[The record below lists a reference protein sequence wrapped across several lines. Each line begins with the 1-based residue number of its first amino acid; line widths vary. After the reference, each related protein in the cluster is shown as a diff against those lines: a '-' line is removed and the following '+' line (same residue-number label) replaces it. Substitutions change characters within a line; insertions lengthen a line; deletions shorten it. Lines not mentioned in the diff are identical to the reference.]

1 MPYPKSPVDPHDP
14 VPLPDIP
21 ARSLQHYRATVLDP
35 HRAGSTPGRRPNPAA
50 YVRDQLLVQGSGGG
64 PAIEA
69 LMAAAKETG
78 HDISAS
84 ATSRAKREAYVAQ
97 LGRRA
102 VKDLTARTWV
112 TRMRLHPTPGSD
124 APPDAWQVLQR
135 FRQIADDPSQDGRF
149 GVGLNHLVTLTAATS
164 GVGISGVPYIDGPA
178 LQGAP
183 YIDGPAF
190 GTPYIDG
197 PAFGTPYIDG
207 PGVGGRLPVTW
218 LGAPPSP
225 PVATTTGRRPVVAV
239 LDTGLGRNDWLTEP
253 DAVLG
258 ATVLGEEIGL
268 GRDVPDAEVTGSVID
283 PRLGTL
289 DRDAGHGTF
298 IAGIIRQTCPDARVL
313 AIRVMPSDGVVDE
326 HQLLIALNKL
336 LVRQALAQSGK
347 VADDI
352 IDVLSLSLGYY
363 REDPEDVAYTG
374 VLSRTLQSFAEL
386 GVAVVAAAGNDR
398 TTTPMFPAGLASRRK
413 GADVASS
420 RVPLV
425 SVGALNPSGTKAL
438 FSNDGPWV
446 SAWRPGANVVST
458 LPTTFDGSAQP
469 AVVTRS
475 GAESLDPD
483 DYVGGF
489 GVWSGTSFAAPV
501 LAGEIAAHLVGQ
513 GSLHVVTPARMVKR
527 GRQAV
532 ADTVGWTLS

>member
-1 MPYPKSPVDPHDP
+1 MAYPRHPVDPRHP
-14 VPLPDIP
+14 VPVP
-21 ARSLQHYRATVLDP
+21 AVPTSSLRRYRAQILDP
-35 HRAGSTPGRRPNPAA
+35 HRSASTPQRRPNPAA
-50 YVRDQLLVQGSGGG
+50 YVKDQLLVQGSGGG

-69 LMAAAKETG
+69 LLAAAKETG
-78 HDISAS
+78 HDIGAS
-84 ATSRAKREAYVAQ
+84 TSSRTKREKYVSQ
-97 LGRRA
+97 LGKRA
-102 VKDLTARTWV
+102 IKDLTARTWV
-112 TRMRLHPTPGSD
+112 TRMHLQATPGSD
-124 APPDAWQVLQR
+124 AAPDAWSVLQR
-135 FRQIADDPSQDGRF
+135 FREIAGDPSQDGQF
-149 GVGLNHLVTLTAATS
+149 GVGLNHLVTLTA

-178 LQGAP
+178 MHGAAP

-218 LGAPPSP
+218 LGSPPSP
-225 PVATTTGRRPVVAV
+225 PVATTRGRRPVVAV
-239 LDTGLGRNDWLTEP
+239 LDTGLGRNEWLTDP

-258 ATVLGEEIGL
+258 ATVLGEQIGL
-268 GRDVPDAEVTGSVID
+268 GPDVPDAEVTGSVVD

-298 IAGIIRQTCPDARVL
+298 IAGIVRQTCPDARVL

-326 HQLLIALNKL
+326 HQLIIALNKL
-336 LVRQALAQSGK
+336 LVRHAIAQSAK
-347 VADDI
+347 NADDI

-363 REDPEDVAYTG
+363 REDPDDVAYTG
-374 VLSRTLQSFAEL
+374 VLARTLQSFAEL
-386 GVAVVAAAGNDR
+386 GVAVVTAAGNDR

-413 GADVASS
+413 GADVPATS
-420 RVPLV
+420 VPLV

-469 AVVTRS
+469 VVVTQA

-483 DYVGGF
+483 DYQGGF

-501 LAGEIAAHLVGQ
+501 LAGEIAADLVQQ
-513 GSLHVVTPARMVKR
+513 GSLQVLTPASMVRR
-527 GRQAV
+527 GRKAV
-532 ADTVGWTLS
+532 TNTVGWTLS